1 MKSIIFL
8 MIACTS
14 LFSVNAQTASSITGT
29 YINMWESNS
38 GEALNYTLTLEAD
51 GSFIFQS
58 KRSFANIESEK
69 TLTATGS
76 WKLQNQL
83 LVLLADPN
91 DTNSNELT
99 LQLNNT
105 KARYVSISSRN
116 PNFNLV
122 KPSLKFYK
130 SEVFYAKDMELIKE
144 ETSVT
149 KSD

>member
-1 MKSIIFL
+1 MLS
-8 MIACTS
+8 
-14 LFSVNAQTASSITGT
+14 SVNTQTVSSIAGT
-29 YINMWESNS
+29 YMNLWESNS
-38 GEALNYTLTLEAD
+38 GEALKYTLTLDAD

-58 KRSFANIESEK
+58 TRSFAHIESEK
-69 TLTATGS
+69 TLTATGT
-76 WKLQNQL
+76 WKLQNL
-83 LVLLADPN
+83 LVVLLTDVN
-91 DTNSNELT
+91 DINGNELA

-105 KARYVSISSRN
+105 KARYVGISSRN

-130 SEVFYAKDMELIKE
+130 SEVFYAKDMDLLKE